1 MFFSTLAL
9 RRWLY
14 FFSSPAVAT
23 DHYSYTLWIMRTD
36 VKTVT
41 QTPAKYYL

>member
-1 MFFSTLAL
+1 MGLFFSVAL
-9 RRWLY
+9 LLRLITMR
-14 FFSSPAVAT
+14 
-23 DHYSYTLWIMRTD
+23 YTLWIMRTD